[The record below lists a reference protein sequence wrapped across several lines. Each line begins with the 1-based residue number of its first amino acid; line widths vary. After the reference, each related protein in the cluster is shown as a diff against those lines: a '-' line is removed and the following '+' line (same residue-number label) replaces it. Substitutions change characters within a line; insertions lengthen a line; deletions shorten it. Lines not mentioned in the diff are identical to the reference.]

1 MCSVVAFILVSFL
14 FSTFFTLTYQLIQL
28 LSLIPFLG
36 IVTLIYIVRQYIQ
49 IYFEIRSIKKLLKKT
64 SLPVKCYCAFFAE
77 GIYIQ
82 SIDMEDV
89 FHWDDFMAL
98 GAVKRL

>member
-1 MCSVVAFILVSFL
+1 M
-14 FSTFFTLTYQLIQL
+14 
-28 LSLIPFLG
+28 
-36 IVTLIYIVRQYIQ
+36 RQYIQ